1 MVRGFWFVRFWLL
14 ALLGG
19 SRLGESR
26 ASRPAASLSPSAGP
40 RRSRPPPA
48 EPVSAIAARIE
59 QQKDRARLVFE
70 TTAEVTPTVFP
81 VADPWR
87 IVVDLPEMAF
97 RLDPEIG
104 RPAKD
109 KRGGDEL
116 VTSFRF
122 GHFAPGRSRIVID
135 LARPA
140 KIVRAESDSK
150 LERRRASSSSS
161 SPRTPAS
168 FAAEAA
174 RPRPC
179 RRAQSRRR
187 RPPPTPPGGKPM
199 LVIDP
204 GHGGVDVGAAGPH
217 GEQEKTIVLEFAR
230 ALKAKLEANG
240 KLRVALTRNEDAFMA
255 LDERVRVAR
264 QAGAELFLSIHADTL
279 AEPSVEGA
287 TVYTVSARASD
298 AEAAKIAEK
307 ENFADRAAGLERKSE
322 DAGEVGDILYD
333 LTRRETRA
341 YSHVFARTLIA
352 YWQTVGHLNKN
363 PSRSAGFV
371 VLKTFD
377 IPSVL
382 LELGYLSSTR
392 DLSRL
397 ALAGMARA
405 RRRGHGAGDR
415 ALFPGTP
422 GTGAGTGGNSPA
434 DRAHAGRGRDRA
446 PTIKHKNQDKDGRGE
461 RPIWVSVST
470 KNALNGTPTARRAP
484 DLKQRVSSRII
495 LHASARPVLR
505 LPLRDRRH
513 RVPDRRGGRGRHH
526 LLFSKDLPDTAQLR
540 NYEPP
545 VMTRVHAGDGSL
557 LAEYARERRLFMPI
571 QAVPKMVKRP
581 SSRPRTRTST
591 STPASIPRASPA
603 PCSILA
609 PGRPPAG
616 RLDHHP
622 AGREELPASATSRP
636 SSARSTRC

>member
-1 MVRGFWFVRFWLL
+1 MDEKRPTGAGPSRRGGRRAPALRFAAAALCL
-14 ALLGG
+14 ALAG
-19 SRLGESR
+19 S
-26 ASRPAASLSPSAGP
+26 PAAAGP
-40 RRSRPPPA
+40 AAP
-48 EPVSAIAARIE
+48 EPLSAIAVRME
-59 QQKDRARLVFE
+59 QQKDHARLVFE
-70 TTAEVTPTVFP
+70 TTAEVNPTVFP
-81 VADPWR
+81 VADPYR

-109 KRGGDEL
+109 KRGGDDL

-140 KIVRAESDSK
+140 KIIRAASDSK
-150 LERRRASSSSS
+150 LET
-161 SPRTPAS
+161 PRLVIELEPTDAAS

-174 RPRPC
+174 RLAPAPAART
-179 RRAQSRRR
+179 AAEA
-187 RPPPTPPGGKPM
+187 PPPAADAKPL

-230 ALKAKLEANG
+230 ALKGKLEADG
-240 KLRVALTRNEDAFMA
+240 KMRVLLTRNEDAFMA

-279 AEPSVEGA
+279 GETSVEGA

-322 DAGEVGDILYD
+322 EAGEVGDILYD

-371 VLKTFD
+371 VLKAFD

-382 LELGYLSSTR
+382 LELGYLSSNR

-397 ALAGMARA
+397 LSPEWRERA
-405 RRRGHGAGDR
+405 ADATAQAIERYFDERRE
-415 ALFPGTP
+415 
-422 GTGAGTGGNSPA
+422 PA
-434 DRAHAGRGRDRA
+434 
-446 PTIKHKNQDKDGRGE
+446 Q
-461 RPIWVSVST
+461 
-470 KNALNGTPTARRAP
+470 L
-484 DLKQRVSSRII
+484 Q
-495 LHASARPVLR
+495 ASAP
-505 LPLRDRRH
+505 
-513 RVPDRRGGRGRHH
+513 
-526 LLFSKDLPDTAQLR
+526 S
-540 NYEPP
+540 
-545 VMTRVHAGDGSL
+545 
-557 LAEYARERRLFMPI
+557 
-571 QAVPKMVKRP
+571 QAVATTQRP
-581 SSRPRTRTST
+581 Q
-591 STPASIPRASPA
+591 
-603 PCSILA
+603 
-609 PGRPPAG
+609 
-616 RLDHHP
+616 
-622 AGREELPASATSRP
+622 
-636 SSARSTRC
+636 

>member
-1 MVRGFWFVRFWLL
+1 M
-14 ALLGG
+14 
-19 SRLGESR
+19 
-26 ASRPAASLSPSAGP
+26 AGP
-40 RRSRPPPA
+40 ATP
-48 EPVSAIAARIE
+48 EPVSAIAVRLE

-70 TTAEVTPTVFP
+70 TTAEVKPGVFP
-81 VADPWR
+81 VADPYR

-97 RLDPEIG
+97 RLDPEVG

-109 KRGGDEL
+109 KRGGDDL

-140 KIVRAESDSK
+140 KIIRAASDSK
-150 LERRRASSSSS
+150 LDT
-161 SPRTPAS
+161 PRLVIELEPTDAAS

-174 RPRPC
+174 RLAPAPAART
-179 RRAQSRRR
+179 AAEA
-187 RPPPTPPGGKPM
+187 PPPVADAKPL

-230 ALKAKLEANG
+230 TLKGKLEADG
-240 KLRVALTRNEDAFMA
+240 KLRVLLTRNEDAFMA

-279 AEPSVEGA
+279 GETSVEGA

-322 DAGEVGDILYD
+322 EAGEVGDILYD

-371 VLKTFD
+371 VLKAFD

-382 LELGYLSSTR
+382 LELGYLSSNR

-397 ALAGMARA
+397 LSPEWRERA
-405 RRRGHGAGDR
+405 ADATAQAIERYFDERRE
-415 ALFPGTP
+415 
-422 GTGAGTGGNSPA
+422 PA
-434 DRAHAGRGRDRA
+434 
-446 PTIKHKNQDKDGRGE
+446 Q
-461 RPIWVSVST
+461 
-470 KNALNGTPTARRAP
+470 L
-484 DLKQRVSSRII
+484 Q
-495 LHASARPVLR
+495 ASAP
-505 LPLRDRRH
+505 
-513 RVPDRRGGRGRHH
+513 
-526 LLFSKDLPDTAQLR
+526 S
-540 NYEPP
+540 
-545 VMTRVHAGDGSL
+545 
-557 LAEYARERRLFMPI
+557 
-571 QAVPKMVKRP
+571 QAVATTQRP
-581 SSRPRTRTST
+581 Q
-591 STPASIPRASPA
+591 
-603 PCSILA
+603 
-609 PGRPPAG
+609 
-616 RLDHHP
+616 
-622 AGREELPASATSRP
+622 
-636 SSARSTRC
+636 

>member
-1 MVRGFWFVRFWLL
+1 LFAGERVSGAIFDMDDRRPTGAGPSRARDSWAFGRLAPRRIAHVAACCL
-14 ALLGG
+14 ALAIG
-19 SRLGESR
+19 R
-26 ASRPAASLSPSAGP
+26 AEAEPA
-40 RRSRPPPA
+40 PPA

-81 VADPWR
+81 VADPYR

-109 KRGGDEL
+109 KRGGDEF

-150 LERRRASSSSS
+150 LKT
-161 SPRTPAS
+161 PRLVIELEPTDAAN

-174 RPRPC
+174 RRAPAPTPRAAAEP
-179 RRAQSRRR
+179 
-187 RPPPTPPGGKPM
+187 PPPTPPGGKPM

-322 DAGEVGDILYD
+322 DAGEVGDILYG

-397 ALAGMARA
+397 VSPEWRERA
-405 RRRGHGAGDR
+405 AEATAQAIERYFQERQEQAQEQ
-415 ALFPGTP
+415 
-422 GTGAGTGGNSPA
+422 AGTAPQTAPA
-434 DRAHAGRGRDRA
+434 QAVAA
-446 PTIKHKNQDKDGRGE
+446 
-461 RPIWVSVST
+461 
-470 KNALNGTPTARRAP
+470 TARP
-484 DLKQRVSSRII
+484 Q
-495 LHASARPVLR
+495 
-505 LPLRDRRH
+505 
-513 RVPDRRGGRGRHH
+513 
-526 LLFSKDLPDTAQLR
+526 
-540 NYEPP
+540 
-545 VMTRVHAGDGSL
+545 
-557 LAEYARERRLFMPI
+557 
-571 QAVPKMVKRP
+571 
-581 SSRPRTRTST
+581 
-591 STPASIPRASPA
+591 
-603 PCSILA
+603 
-609 PGRPPAG
+609 
-616 RLDHHP
+616 
-622 AGREELPASATSRP
+622 
-636 SSARSTRC
+636 